1 VIADLID
8 AMSMAAVLTPL
19 AISLSL
25 LYRVSGVVNF
35 GSGYF
40 CVFAGAACAQWGAKH
55 AGLGVLTSLVAG
67 CVVGALAYLVA
78 IVPARVRGVPP
89 IGLTIST
96 LGFGLLLSWV
106 TTLTFGGDPSII
118 QPWVAGTTT
127 WAGKTFANQRL
138 LLAGLALLLL
148 LLLWLLFDR
157 TLIGR
162 ILGAVAFDNELA
174 SMYGVRAARFE
185 LLAWVVSGFCVSV
198 AGIFQASIASVSLAN
213 APSLLLY
220 ALVGAVV
227 GALGSLGGSVGGAVV
242 LSLVIAVVTNWL
254 GGGHEL
260 TASFLLLFVVLL
272 FRARGLFARRLTAE
286 RV

>member
-1 VIADLID
+1 
-8 AMSMAAVLTPL
+8 M

-25 LYRVSGVVNF
+25 LFRVSGVVNF

-40 CVFAGAACAQWGAKH
+40 CIFAGSACAKWGASH
-55 AGLGVLTSLVAG
+55 AWLGVVLALLAG
-67 CVVGALAYLVA
+67 CAIGAIAYLVA
-78 IVPARVRGVPP
+78 IIPARWRGVPA

-96 LGFGLLLSWV
+96 LGFGLLLSWISLKV
-106 TTLTFGGDPSII
+106 FGGDPQII
-118 QPWVAGTTT
+118 QPWIEGTTT
-127 WAGKTFANQRL
+127 WAGTTFATQRL
-138 LLAGLALLLL
+138 LVAGLALALLV
-148 LLLWLLFDR
+148 LLWLLFDR

-162 ILGAVAFDNELA
+162 ILGAVSYDPELA
-174 SMYGVRAARFE
+174 SMYGVRAVRYE
-185 LLAWVVSGFCVSV
+185 LIAWVVSGFCVSV
-198 AGIFQASIASVSLAN
+198 AGIFQASLASISLSN

-227 GALGSLGGSVGGAVV
+227 GSLASLGGSVGGAVV
-242 LSLVIAVVTNWL
+242 LSLTITVVTNRW

-260 TASFLLLFVVLL
+260 TASFVLLFVVLL